1 MNKNFENVFFFNTSK
16 ALCPNDKCF
25 IYDSKNDLIVYRD
38 QSHLT
43 KEGANLLLNKL
54 NNFIK
59 NNFKK
64 N

>member
-1 MNKNFENVFFFNTSK
+1 M
-16 ALCPNDKCF
+16 PNDKCF

-59 NNFKK
+59 VILKKIKKMSFLELINFLEKR
-64 N
+64 